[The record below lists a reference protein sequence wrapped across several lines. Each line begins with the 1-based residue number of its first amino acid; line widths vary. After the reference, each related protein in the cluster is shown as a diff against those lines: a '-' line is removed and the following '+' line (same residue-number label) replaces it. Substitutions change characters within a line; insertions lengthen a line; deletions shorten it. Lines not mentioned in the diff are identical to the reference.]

1 MKAII
6 PAAGHGTR
14 FFPASKVIP
23 KELLPVAGKPAIQWI
38 VEEALDAGVDE
49 VIIVTSP
56 EKTLL
61 RQYFTEEPIWYE
73 RLKNKEA
80 AKTALKKVDE
90 ISTKVRFVEQTE
102 QLGLGHA
109 VLQAAP
115 LVKDEKDPVLILLG
129 DALVLSET
137 PCSRTMVEASK
148 TYNNAS
154 VVGLEQVPP
163 EKVSRYGI
171 VAGEPTNQDNLY
183 QLNTLIEK
191 PSLDEA
197 PSDLAIAGRYLL
209 HPHIFDFLQKTG
221 AGHGGEIQL
230 TDAISSLL
238 NDHPVYGYQYPGK
251 RFDIG
256 NPTGYLE
263 TLNEFS
269 SKMREC

>member
-38 VEEALDAGVDE
+38 VEEALDAGADE
-49 VIIVTSP
+49 VIIVTSS

-61 RQYFTEEPIWYE
+61 RKYFTEEPIWYE

-90 ISTKVRFVEQTE
+90 LSAKIRFVEQTE

-115 LVKDEKDPVLILLG
+115 LVKAETEPVLILLG

-137 PCSRTMVEASK
+137 PCARTMVEASQA
-148 TYNNAS
+148 YNNAS
-154 VVGLEQVPP
+154 VVGLEQVPQ

-171 VAGEPTNQDNLY
+171 VAGSETERNNLY
-183 QLNTLIEK
+183 ALTALVEK
-191 PSLDEA
+191 PAPEDA
-197 PSDLAIAGRYLL
+197 PSNLAIAGRYLL

-221 AGHGGEIQL
+221 AGYGGEIQL

-238 NDHPVYGYQYPGK
+238 KEHPVYGYQYPGR

-256 NPTGYLE
+256 NPQGYLE
-263 TLNEFS
+263 TLVAYTDS
-269 SKMREC
+269 DTY